1 MANLKDAGRRLLW
14 GRSGGM
20 CAYPGCGDPL
30 IEPIDGKTRP
40 NGDPVEMAVGEE
52 AHIVAEQDDG
62 PRGDP
67 SMPVSE
73 RNSYPNMILFCYKH
87 HKFVDRDNGL
97 YFTVQELHEMKA
109 AHERMVRR
117 RLFESLDPQA
127 ATARRDDALAEL
139 SVTSRARLIAR
150 WAAAG
155 LDDARSCELADDPS
169 IGDPK
174 ALAAIP
180 EAGLV
185 VLAGEFGSGKS
196 VTAERLHQD
205 DIAAATK
212 NPDARL
218 PMYLTARSVQASLMD
233 AVASA
238 ASALGDP
245 ARTGV
250 RLVLDGLDEA
260 GAARA
265 AELID
270 EARVIVKQW
279 PGSRVLATARP
290 GLELRSEEA
299 LAYPPMT
306 SEEADALAR
315 RIGGHWATAHAASE
329 AVRDALRLPLFVIIA
344 TLARGEG
351 RDVPRSPADFL
362 DILVARALGRP
373 GVSLDEAHEVL
384 ARLAR
389 LTISGGGPSPAGELG
404 TETQV
409 RMAVSTR
416 LVARRGRTLAFGLPV
431 LEQYFAG
438 KNLLAE
444 GLPDEVLESPAELER
459 WRYPLALALAGCGWQ
474 RSTLLLD
481 PIIARYPGI
490 ASWIVQE
497 AVPSG
502 GRGSTSPLPSET
514 ECAQR
519 VRRALAGWLES
530 LAPAS
535 RLLELTDDDGA
546 VGPVSAKRDGPA
558 LLTVLADSAEVDWT
572 AGPGAAK
579 RPPMMTGHPAADY
592 PSWPWRWSL
601 DWVKR
606 RLEPLLR
613 RRLLDLGPDG
623 PAAVE
628 RRWALCRAM
637 TNQSSQLV
645 PPIDPVAVL
654 AIARR
659 HTAAENLVCATFHAS
674 RAVRATAAELRSL
687 IDDLEAGRGLDENG
701 MIPWPYPAPVPPP
714 FVRWAL
720 DLYDDDALTR
730 LVADIHRNALTIY
743 EMLVERYF
751 PALRPML
758 GLACMLPVR
767 LTGTVSRGAPDRLHP
782 ADSPG
787 QALSVRMSPLPP
799 GSASIVAFDYV
810 AEEPRDVDF
819 AAFRQLRADAA
830 EQVRVWRP
838 GSRPWANSRIA
849 DAALRVPGES
859 PATDLAYTWLWED
872 LKALR
877 IVSSATPSEWWS

>member
-1 MANLKDAGRRLLW
+1 
-14 GRSGGM
+14 M
-20 CAYPGCGDPL
+20 CAYPKCGAPL

-62 PRGDP
+62 PRGDA

-73 RNSYPNMILFCYKH
+73 RNSYQNMILLCYKH
-87 HKFVDRDNGL
+87 HKFVDRENGRH
-97 YFTVQELHEMKA
+97 FTVQELHEMKA
-109 AHERMVRR
+109 AHERMVRQ
-117 RLFESLDPQA
+117 RLFESQDPQA

-139 SVTSRARLIAR
+139 SVASRARLIAR

-155 LDDARSCELADDPS
+155 LDDARSCDLADDPS
-169 IGDPK
+169 IGGGPK
-174 ALAAIP
+174 ALPAIP
-180 EAGLV
+180 DTGLA
-185 VLAGEFGSGKS
+185 VLVGEFGSGKS

-205 DIAAATK
+205 DIAAASAH
-212 NPDARL
+212 PDARVPL
-218 PMYLTARSVQASLMD
+218 YLTARSIQTSLVD

-238 ASALGDP
+238 ASAFGDP

-265 AELID
+265 AELLD
-270 EARVIVKQW
+270 DARVIVKQW

-290 GLELRSEEA
+290 GLELRNEET
-299 LAYPPMT
+299 LTYPPMT
-306 SEEADALAR
+306 SDEADALAQ
-315 RIGGHWATAHAASE
+315 RIGGHWATAHDASE
-329 AVRDALRLPLFVIIA
+329 AVVRDALRLPLFVIIA

-351 RDVPRSPADFL
+351 RDVPRSPADLL
-362 DILVARALGRP
+362 DILVARTLSRP

-389 LTISGGGPSPAGELG
+389 LTIHGGGPAPAGELG

-416 LVARRGRTLAFGLPV
+416 LVTRRGRTLSFGLPV

-444 GLPDEVLESPAELER
+444 GLPDEVLESPAALER

-474 RSTLLLD
+474 QSTLLLD
-481 PIIARYPGI
+481 PIIERYPGI

-497 AVPSG
+497 AVPSD
-502 GRGSTSPLPSET
+502 GRGSSAPLPSEM

-519 VRRALAGWLES
+519 VRRALASWLAS
-530 LAPAS
+530 VSPAS
-535 RLLELTDDDGA
+535 RLLQLTDADGA

-558 LLTVLADSAEVDWT
+558 LITVLADSAEVDWT
-572 AGPGAAK
+572 ADPGGAK
-579 RPPMMTGHPAADY
+579 RPLMMTGHPAADY

-601 DWVKR
+601 GWIKH

-613 RRLLDLGPDG
+613 RRLLDLGPHG
-623 PAAVE
+623 PAAAE

-645 PPIDPVAVL
+645 PPIDPAAVL

-659 HTAAENLVCATFHAS
+659 HTAAENLVCVTFQAS
-674 RAVRATAAELRSL
+674 RTVRATAAELRSL

-701 MIPWPYPAPVPPP
+701 VISWPYPAPVPPP

-720 DLYDDDALTR
+720 DLYDDDALTA
-730 LVADIHRNALTIY
+730 LVGDIHRNALTIY

-751 PALRPML
+751 PVLRPTL
-758 GLACMLPVR
+758 GLACMLPVS
-767 LTGTVSRGAPDRLHP
+767 LTGTVSRGAPDRLHS

-787 QALSVRMSPLPP
+787 HAISVRMSPLPP
-799 GSASIVAFDYV
+799 GSASIVAFDY
-810 AEEPRDVDF
+810 AAQEPLDVDF
-819 AAFRQLRADAA
+819 AAFRQVHADAA
-830 EQVRVWRP
+830 EQVRLWRP
-838 GSRPWANSRIA
+838 GSQPWANSRIA

-859 PATDLAYTWLWED
+859 PATDLAYKWLWED
-872 LKALR
+872 LTALR
-877 IVSSATPSEWWS
+877 LVSTPTPSEWS